1 MTVKELFYA
10 EGQIFLQAQRES
22 YPIEINVL
30 TNNKPLPKKVKVG
43 GELENYLYHFIITII
58 TIILSKNHPLS
69 VLLVEDM
76 SMSKTVFQED
86 IRPLVLSERLFMLN
100 LLSERCCLIVIT
112 ANTEGFY
119 RYHPY

>member
-30 TNNKPLPKKVKVG
+30 TNNKPLPKKVRVG

-58 TIILSKNHPLS
+58 TITLSKNHPLS

-76 SMSKTVFQED
+76 SMSKTVFEED
-86 IRPLVLSERLFMLN
+86 IRPLVLSER
-100 LLSERCCLIVIT
+100 
-112 ANTEGFY
+112 
-119 RYHPY
+119 

>member
-30 TNNKPLPKKVKVG
+30 TNNKPLPKKVRVG

-86 IRPLVLSERLFMLN
+86 IRPLVLSER
-100 LLSERCCLIVIT
+100 
-112 ANTEGFY
+112 
-119 RYHPY
+119 